1 MQFKQNPSW
10 SILGL
15 IASWYFLV
23 ISGNLSID
31 LSRFGTDIPV
41 TLQSL
46 AVLLIGGVM
55 GPYLSL
61 IAVLAYILTGISGY
75 STFANGA
82 YGMSVL
88 VGTSSGFLIAFL
100 PASFLMGWMNN
111 PKQST
116 TAGKTALGILL
127 STCVIL
133 ALGYL
138 RLLKF
143 LEWDVALYKGILP
156 FLPGALFKGI
166 LAFLILNIVNRLI
179 QIRA

>member
-1 MQFKQNPSW
+1 MQFKQNPTW
-10 SILGL
+10 SILGI

-46 AVLLIGGVM
+46 AVILIGGIM
-55 GPYLSL
+55 GPYMAL
-61 IAVLAYILTGISGY
+61 IAVLAYILTGVSGY

-82 YGMSVL
+82 YGMQAL

-100 PASFLMGWMNN
+100 PAAFLMGWMNN
-111 PKQST
+111 PKAST
-116 TAGKTALGILL
+116 PASRTALGVVL
-127 STCVIL
+127 STLVIL
-133 ALGYL
+133 VIGYL

-156 FLPGALFKGI
+156 FLPGAVFKGLI
-166 LAFLILNIVNRLI
+166 AFLALNTINRFL
-179 QIRA
+179 QLRA